1 MPPRMHR
8 DRPTVGGTPLVSDKN
23 NAAVP
28 AAPAGFFAAPRDL
41 LGFAAWIGP
50 SEGRV
55 TTTWTPGVGI
65 LIHVE
70 DPEDL
75 SFAEAERLQAQL
87 SKVLEQLKDQR

>member
-1 MPPRMHR
+1 VP
-8 DRPTVGGTPLVSDKN
+8 DKN

-41 LGFAAWIGP
+41 FGFAAWLGP

-55 TTTWTPGVGI
+55 TTTWTPGAGI
-65 LIHVE
+65 LIHLE

-75 SFAEAERLQAQL
+75 SFAEAERLLAQL
-87 SKVLEQLKDQR
+87 SNVLEQLKDQG